1 MLDVSGPAMGEVACA
16 ADGKLTA
23 IYVGSAQPGGSD
35 QLVVASLRR

>member
-35 QLVVASLRR
+35 LVVASSRR